1 MLRCNEPGTVRMG
14 RMTVKV
20 LRLAIMV
27 AMTAATSPAQTTAAS
42 VLSAAEKAAIER
54 QIATLHSPAERK
66 MAEEWSDAKK
76 AAESLCRPAA
86 LAAMKSHLPGT
97 DRVLLGTEDPTTLN
111 LASDARLTGTGSAR
125 TPDGW
130 QDFTF
135 TCELNPRTG
144 KATGFEPVITGA
156 TPPAK

>member
-76 AAESLCRPAA
+76 AAA